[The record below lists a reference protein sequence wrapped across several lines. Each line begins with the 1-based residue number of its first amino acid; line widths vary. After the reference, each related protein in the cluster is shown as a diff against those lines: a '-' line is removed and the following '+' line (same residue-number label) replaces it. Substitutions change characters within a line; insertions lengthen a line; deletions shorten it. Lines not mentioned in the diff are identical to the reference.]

1 MVRMR
6 PRPAAWLNTS
16 QGRPVR
22 CRSARRE
29 NRPEVS
35 DSVGGSVA
43 DTGEAH
49 QPDHL
54 SVATTSTD
62 GVHVLTVAGEI
73 DHDTAPPLQR
83 ALDLSHLGTPP
94 RVVVDMRQV
103 TFMDSAG
110 INLLVAAHQATT
122 QAGGWLRLAS
132 AQDSVLRTLHI
143 VELDTIINC
152 YPTLRDAL
160 HG

>member
-1 MVRMR
+1 M
-6 PRPAAWLNTS
+6 
-16 QGRPVR
+16 
-22 CRSARRE
+22 
-29 NRPEVS
+29 
-35 DSVGGSVA
+35 A
-43 DTGEAH
+43 DTGKAH

-54 SVATTSTD
+54 SVVATSTD
-62 GVHVLTVAGEI
+62 GIDVLTVAGEI
-73 DHDTAPPLQR
+73 DHDTAPPLQQ
-83 ALDLSHLGTPP
+83 ALDLSRLGSPP

-132 AQDSVLRTLHI
+132 AQDPVMRTLQI

-160 HG
+160 HR